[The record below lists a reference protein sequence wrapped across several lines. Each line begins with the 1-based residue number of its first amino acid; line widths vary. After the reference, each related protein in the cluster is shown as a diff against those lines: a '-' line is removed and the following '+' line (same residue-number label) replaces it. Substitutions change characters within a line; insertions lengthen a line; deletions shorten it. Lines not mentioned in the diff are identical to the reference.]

1 MDSLSRI
8 LPLIALTT
16 PAIAAAATD
25 ESTFKTE
32 LSAQIDS
39 RLIQRGVEIAHAT
52 ASGDVRMTQD
62 AFYIGVWTAREI
74 GNNHY
79 DESCAYAGWKD
90 SVADDW
96 YASAGIQ
103 YATHDRPS
111 GPWTADRSAEAL
123 LGLSYTGFGLKFMPE
138 VLVHYD
144 VTREETGVEIGVRSV
159 WDLNELLDNLSL
171 ETRIHGGWIGA
182 GDRNGDKGTEESL
195 TYRYAGASATFNYA
209 ILDSFSLFA
218 RVQAVANDI
227 DIDGIPGHS
236 FGASTGVLVE
246 F

>member
-1 MDSLSRI
+1 MASLSRI

-16 PAIAAAATD
+16 PDIAAAATD
-25 ESTFKTE
+25 DPTFKTE
-32 LSAQIDS
+32 LGAQIDS
-39 RLIQRGVEIAHAT
+39 RLIRRGVEIAHAT

-62 AFYIGVWTAREI
+62 VLYMGAWAAREI
-74 GNNHY
+74 GSNHY
-79 DESCAYAGWKD
+79 DESCVYAGWKD
-90 SVADDW
+90 AVATDW

-138 VLVHYD
+138 VLGHYD
-144 VTREETGVEIGVRSV
+144 VTREETGVEIGIRSI

-182 GDRNGDKGTEESL
+182 GDRNGDKGPEESL

-209 ILDSFSLFA
+209 ILDSISLYA
-218 RVQAVANDI
+218 GVQAVANDI
-227 DIDGIPGHS
+227 DINGIPGHS
-236 FGASTGVLVE
+236 FGASTGVQVK